1 MVARLARVRR
11 YGPDSCT
18 NLFEKEIMA
27 NHSKVRT
34 AAEAQFRKS
43 LKATWKGKKVTTPY
57 EAEAR
62 AARNKTA
69 RLKELRLA
77 KEAAEKETKTSREQ
91 SASHG
96 TPWRSRRGLCSQASQ
111 DRCRPAIAGSRRSQ
125 PPQDLLPKAIS
136 PTPLSSPAAVPA
148 ATARLT

>member
-1 MVARLARVRR
+1 MTALRGRALPNVRAGRCIESARSPNERSGSSRLAIFANTVHGPQSTSIVVKSGARSPVMLARLARVRR
-11 YGPDSCT
+11 YGPDSGT

-77 KEAAEKETKTSREQ
+77 KEAAEKETKTKQ
-91 SASHG
+91 G
-96 TPWRSRRGLCSQASQ
+96 IK
-111 DRCRPAIAGSRRSQ
+111 D
-125 PPQDLLPKAIS
+125 
-136 PTPLSSPAAVPA
+136 
-148 ATARLT
+148 

>member
-1 MVARLARVRR
+1 
-11 YGPDSCT
+11 
-18 NLFEKEIMA
+18 MA

-69 RLKELRLA
+69 RLK
-77 KEAAEKETKTSREQ
+77 
-91 SASHG
+91 
-96 TPWRSRRGLCSQASQ
+96 
-111 DRCRPAIAGSRRSQ
+111 
-125 PPQDLLPKAIS
+125 
-136 PTPLSSPAAVPA
+136 
-148 ATARLT
+148 